1 MWSQL
6 VGALT
11 GLLLSLI
18 ITFSLYFV
26 AIEPLVNYDIDSF
39 FPDQDKSLVYTRSL
53 LTLEQITNK
62 VLDHKPFTKEQLI
75 MLPAVDVNTTLQ
87 NEERLIKV
95 WQDITY
101 SSKGIKKISL
111 QRQGKYVINLDSI
124 YNKHTSFTS
133 YFFTDVSTN
142 LGSLPNAKMN
152 YMVNPD
158 GTLEF
163 FLNDR
168 KAR

>member
-6 VGALT
+6 VGALA
-11 GLLLSLI
+11 GLLLSLSL
-18 ITFSLYFV
+18 TFSLYTV
-26 AIEPLVNYDIDSF
+26 AIHPLLNYDLNSF
-39 FPDQDKSLVYTRSL
+39 FSDQDKSLVYTHGL
-53 LTLEQITNK
+53 LTTEQITNK

-75 MLPAVDVNTTLQ
+75 MLPAVDVKTTLVGQ
-87 NEERLIKV
+87 ERVLKV

-101 SSKGIKKISL
+101 STGGIIRTSS
-111 QRQGKYVINLDSI
+111 QRQGKYTIDLESI
-124 YNKHTSFTS
+124 YNKHTSFSS
-133 YFFTDVSTN
+133 YFFSDVIKN
-142 LGSLPNAKMN
+142 LGGLPNIKMN
-152 YMVNPD
+152 YIVNPD